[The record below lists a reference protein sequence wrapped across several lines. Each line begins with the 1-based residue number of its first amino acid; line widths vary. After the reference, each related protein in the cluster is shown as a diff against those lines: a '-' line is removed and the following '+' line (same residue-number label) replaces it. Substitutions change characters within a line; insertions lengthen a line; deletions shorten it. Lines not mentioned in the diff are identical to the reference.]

1 LTNLSLQVSDI
12 AHVIQLS
19 VAPVFLVTGIGA
31 MLSVLSFRLSRAVD
45 RARVLEDY
53 LPTLTDE
60 QRIAGIHREL
70 CILSLRT
77 RLINWSI
84 TLCTASALLIC
95 LVIMVL
101 FVGAVVG
108 LNIATPIAALF
119 ILSMAALISSLLI
132 FLKEIQLATA
142 NLRIGPHEA

>member
-1 LTNLSLQVSDI
+1 MNLSLEVSDI

-31 MLSVLSFRLSRAVD
+31 MLSVLSFRLGRAVD
-45 RARVLEDY
+45 RARVLQDV
-53 LPTLTDE
+53 LSALNDE

-70 CILSLRT
+70 CVLSVRT
-77 RLINWSI
+77 GLINWAI
-84 TLCTASALLIC
+84 TLCTTSALLIC

-101 FVGAVVG
+101 FVGALVG
-108 LNIATPIAALF
+108 LDIATPIAVLF

-132 FLKEIQLATA
+132 FLKEIRLATA
-142 NLRIGPHEA
+142 NLRIGPR